1 MNLQTSK
8 VPSMP
13 KRAMVLAAGLGL
25 RMRPLTEQVPKPL
38 VEVAGRPLISPI
50 LDALAAFGIEEAVVN
65 IHYLADQMRT
75 FASGVTSPKLILSD
89 ETAKLLDSGGG
100 VKNALP
106 NLGREPFF
114 VLNADSFWIDGP
126 QSNLSRLVE
135 AWNPETMDA
144 ILLLASGAQITGY
157 AGKGDFLMG
166 SDGHLSRRPERIVSP
181 FVYAG
186 VAIMKP
192 ELFDKTPEG
201 PFSLNVIFD
210 RAIEARRLFGLRL
223 DGEWLHVGTPD
234 AVIDAQLKLTRSI
247 L

>member
-1 MNLQTSK
+1 MNLKTSK
-8 VPSMP
+8 VPTIP

-50 LDALAAFGIEEAVVN
+50 IDALAAFGIEEAVVN

-75 FASGVTSPKLILSD
+75 FASGVKSPKLILSD
-89 ETAKLLDSGGG
+89 ETEKLLDSGGG
-100 VKNALP
+100 VKHALP

-126 QSNLSRLVE
+126 QSNLSRLFN
-135 AWNPETMDA
+135 AWNPKTMDA
-144 ILLLASGAQITGY
+144 LLLLASGAQITGY

-166 SDGHLSRRPERIVSP
+166 PDGHLSRRPERVVSP

-201 PFSLNVIFD
+201 PFSLNLIFD

>member
-1 MNLQTSK
+1 
-8 VPSMP
+8 
-13 KRAMVLAAGLGL
+13 
-25 RMRPLTEQVPKPL
+25 
-38 VEVAGRPLISPI
+38 
-50 LDALAAFGIEEAVVN
+50 
-65 IHYLADQMRT
+65 
-75 FASGVTSPKLILSD
+75 
-89 ETAKLLDSGGG
+89 
-100 VKNALP
+100 
-106 NLGREPFF
+106 
-114 VLNADSFWIDGP
+114 
-126 QSNLSRLVE
+126 
-135 AWNPETMDA
+135 
-144 ILLLASGAQITGY
+144 
-157 AGKGDFLMG
+157 MG
-166 SDGHLSRRPERIVSP
+166 SDGHLSRRPERVVSP

>member
-126 QSNLSRLVE
+126 HSNLSRLVE

-166 SDGHLSRRPERIVSP
+166 SDGHLSRRPERVVSP

-234 AVIDAQLKLTRSI
+234 AVIDAELKLTRSI

>member
-1 MNLQTSK
+1 MKLIANNTAL
-8 VPSMP
+8 VP

-38 VEVAGRPLISPI
+38 VNVAGRPLISPL
-50 LDALAAFGIEEAVVN
+50 LDALAAIGVEDAVIN
-65 IHYLADQMRT
+65 IHYLADQMRI
-75 FASGVTSPKLILSD
+75 FASGVNSPKITISD
-89 ETAKLLDSGGG
+89 ETTKLLDSGGG
-100 VKNALP
+100 VKKALRH
-106 NLGREPFF
+106 LGDDAFF
-114 VLNADSFWIDGP
+114 VLNADSFWLDGP
-126 QSNLSRLVE
+126 RSNLIRLAE

-144 ILLLASGAQITGY
+144 ILLIASGAQITGY
-157 AGKGDFLMG
+157 TGTGDFLMD
-166 SDGHLSRRPERIVSP
+166 SDGNLSRRPERFVSP

-192 ELFDKTPEG
+192 ELFSDTPDG

-210 RAIEARRLFGLRL
+210 RVIQARRFFGLRL

-234 AVIDAQLKLTRSI
+234 AIVEAQRKLMLSI

>member
-1 MNLQTSK
+1 MNLKTPK
-8 VPSMP
+8 VSSMP

-65 IHYLADQMRT
+65 IHYLADQMRS
-75 FASGVTSPKLILSD
+75 FASSVKSPKLILSD

-100 VKNALP
+100 VKHALP

-126 QSNLSRLVE
+126 RSNLSRLVE

-144 ILLLASGAQITGY
+144 VLLLASGAQITGY

-166 SDGHLSRRPERIVSP
+166 SDGHLSRRPERVVSP

>member
-106 NLGREPFF
+106 NLGREPF
-114 VLNADSFWIDGP
+114 
-126 QSNLSRLVE
+126 
-135 AWNPETMDA
+135 
-144 ILLLASGAQITGY
+144 
-157 AGKGDFLMG
+157 
-166 SDGHLSRRPERIVSP
+166 
-181 FVYAG
+181 
-186 VAIMKP
+186 
-192 ELFDKTPEG
+192 LF
-201 PFSLNVIFD
+201 
-210 RAIEARRLFGLRL
+210 
-223 DGEWLHVGTPD
+223 
-234 AVIDAQLKLTRSI
+234 
-247 L
+247 